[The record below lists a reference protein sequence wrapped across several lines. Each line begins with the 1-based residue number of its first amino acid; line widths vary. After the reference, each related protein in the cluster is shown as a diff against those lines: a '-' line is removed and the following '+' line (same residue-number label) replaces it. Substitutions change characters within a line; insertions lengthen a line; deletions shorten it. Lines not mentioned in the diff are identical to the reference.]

1 MVREGGAKRATEVGK
16 SEWGGGQSTM
26 GEVLAFYQ
34 KADGRQYKARA
45 TGGMQN
51 KKLVRKWA
59 GASNGLR

>member
-1 MVREGGAKRATEVGK
+1 
-16 SEWGGGQSTM
+16 M

-59 GASNGLR
+59 GAGNGLR